1 MSDKQESVA
10 KQAEDKSHDVD
21 YADPEEKK
29 VEQAELPKVAKVTG
43 EEKEECIFRV
53 RCKLYRLRDDQWK
66 ERGTGNGKLLRNKE
80 TKKIR
85 FVMRQEKT
93 LKPVANFILQESPLC
108 ELVPMK
114 GNDKAFVWSCNDFSE
129 EEARLEK
136 LAARFQNAENAAL
149 FKEAFEAAVK
159 FNNMVREDKL
169 DKLVF
174 APAIEDHEEVVAD
187 DPEKNTTADADGG
200 KDDGDDGDDA

>member
-136 LAARFQNAENAAL
+136 LAARFQNAENTAL